1 MVKEGFG
8 DNVAGAVRRAALARV
23 IWIIFQTVA
32 IVDGDFFAGR
42 NRHYAV
48 NPNLVGNLAGFTVRR
63 TTVIEVLGEIVGNVA
78 VHVDFLVQA
87 ENVGVSFLKPLDG
100 KFFGDF
106 FADIS
111 SDLRFFWDAT
121 AGKGAPMMDGGRS
134 NLHPLVLAGRE
145 WGFRAG
151 SDVFGGQKAFQR
163 ADIASRVLG
172 TAEIFSDVHNLG
184 MVVLPIVQ
192 PVLLGRIGQLGL
204 AKSFDL
210 MIVGGLLNPA
220 VSRKDSLGVGV
231 DDERRM
237 ISGVEKNAVRS
248 FRPDAADAQQLFAG
262 GLGILLE
269 KGIQRTSIMAHDSGD
284 ERFETFGFDIIIA
297 GRTNKLGQRIL
308 LPLVDGADVQGAV
321 SFEVLNGLLDVLPIG
336 VLGKNGADANFK
348 RTFPRPP
355 TPVPRISPHLLVS
368 DCERRNHFKELKS
381 PQAQSRRRVVGS
393 LAAQWSTRHFAKPA
407 DEGKNQAFSRR
418 QRNTGLCGT

>member
-48 NPNLVGNLAGFTVRR
+48 NPNFVGNLAGFTVRR

-78 VHVDFLVQA
+78 VHVNFLIQA
-87 ENVGVSFLKPLDG
+87 ENVGVPFLKPLDG

-121 AGKGAPMMDGGRS
+121 AGKGAPMMNGGRS
-134 NLHPLVLAGRE
+134 NLHPLVLAGRS
-145 WGFRAG
+145 FRAEIDG
-151 SDVFGGQKAFQR
+151 FGGQKTFQR

-192 PVLLGRIGQLGL
+192 PVLLGKISQLGL

-210 MIVGGLLNPA
+210 VIVGGLLNPA
-220 VSRKDSLGVGV
+220 VPRKDSLGVGV

-237 ISGVEKNAVRS
+237 ISGVEENAVRR

-269 KGIQRTSIMAHDSGD
+269 KGVQRTSIMAHDSGD
-284 ERFETFGFDIIIA
+284 ERFETFGFDIVIA

-321 SFEVLNGLLDVLPIG
+321 SFEVLNGSLDVLPIG

-355 TPVPRISPHLLVS
+355 TPVTRMSPHLLIS
-368 DCERRNHFKELKS
+368 NGERRNHFKELKS
-381 PQAQSRRRVVGS
+381 PQAPSRR
-393 LAAQWSTRHFAKPA
+393 
-407 DEGKNQAFSRR
+407 
-418 QRNTGLCGT
+418 